1 MMTQPHIPSVMSDLR
16 QDIVQMPE
24 VIKEC
29 SGIRIYGR
37 RIRSILFTTDV
48 SIIANH
54 DADAILAVYPFTP
67 IPAII
72 KSIMMVA
79 SVPVLA
85 GVGGG
90 LTTGVRSANMSLL
103 SESEGAYAVVVN
115 GPTTVETI
123 EEINKVIDIPIIYT
137 VVSDKSDIKSRI
149 EAGIDILNVSCG
161 VETPK
166 VVEKIRKEYPDFPI
180 MATGGPTEESI
191 RQVIA
196 MEQMPSPIPPQV
208 MGNCSKEKWKNTV
221 NMQQTKTVSVLHSVL
236 F

>member
-16 QDIVQMPE
+16 QEIVQMPE

-54 DADAILAVYPFTP
+54 NADAILAVYPFTP

-123 EEINKVIDIPIIYT
+123 DEINKVIDIPIIYT

-149 EAGIDILNVSCG
+149 EAGVDILNVSCG

-180 MATGGPTEESI
+180 MATGGPTEECI

-196 MEQMPSPIPPQV
+196 AGANAITYTAPSNGELFKGKME
-208 MGNCSKEKWKNTV
+208 KYRK
-221 NMQQTKTVSVLHSVL
+221 HAAD
-236 F
+236 

>member
-29 SGIRIYGR
+29 SGTRIYGR

-54 DADAILAVYPFTP
+54 NADAILAVYPFTP
-67 IPAII
+67 VPAII

-149 EAGIDILNVSCG
+149 EAGVDILNVSCG

-180 MATGGPTEESI
+180 MATGGPTEECI

-196 MEQMPSPIPPQV
+196 AGANAITYTAPSNGELFKGKME
-208 MGNCSKEKWKNTV
+208 KYRK
-221 NMQQTKTVSVLHSVL
+221 HAAD
-236 F
+236 

>member
-16 QDIVQMPE
+16 QDIVQMPK

-54 DADAILAVYPFTP
+54 NADAILAVYPFTP

-72 KSIMMVA
+72 KSIMIVA

-123 EEINKVIDIPIIYT
+123 DEINKVIDIPIIYT

-161 VETPK
+161 IETPK

-196 MEQMPSPIPPQV
+196 AGANAITYTAPSNGELFKGKME
-208 MGNCSKEKWKNTV
+208 KYRK
-221 NMQQTKTVSVLHSVL
+221 HAAD
-236 F
+236 

>member
-67 IPAII
+67 VPAII
-72 KSIMMVA
+72 KSIMIVA

-161 VETPK
+161 IETPK

-196 MEQMPSPIPPQV
+196 AGANAITYTAPSNGELFKGKME
-208 MGNCSKEKWKNTV
+208 KYRK
-221 NMQQTKTVSVLHSVL
+221 HAAD
-236 F
+236 

>member
-16 QDIVQMPE
+16 QDIVQMPK

-72 KSIMMVA
+72 KSIMIVA

-149 EAGIDILNVSCG
+149 EAGVDILNVSCG

-191 RQVIA
+191 RQVIVA
-196 MEQMPSPIPPQV
+196 GANAITYTAPSNGELFKGKME
-208 MGNCSKEKWKNTV
+208 KYRK
-221 NMQQTKTVSVLHSVL
+221 HAAD
-236 F
+236 

>member
-16 QDIVQMPE
+16 QEIVQMPE

-54 DADAILAVYPFTP
+54 NADAILAVYPFTP

-123 EEINKVIDIPIIYT
+123 DEINKVIDIPIIYT

-196 MEQMPSPIPPQV
+196 AGANAITYTAPSNGELFKGKME
-208 MGNCSKEKWKNTV
+208 KYRK
-221 NMQQTKTVSVLHSVL
+221 HAAD
-236 F
+236 

>member
-54 DADAILAVYPFTP
+54 NADAILAVYPFTP

-166 VVEKIRKEYPDFPI
+166 IVEKIRKEYPDFPI

-196 MEQMPSPIPPQV
+196 AGANAITYTAPSNGELFKGKME
-208 MGNCSKEKWKNTV
+208 KYRK
-221 NMQQTKTVSVLHSVL
+221 HAAD
-236 F
+236 

>member
-16 QDIVQMPE
+16 QDIVQMPK

-54 DADAILAVYPFTP
+54 NADAILAVYPFTP

-196 MEQMPSPIPPQV
+196 AGANAITYTAPSNGELFKGKME
-208 MGNCSKEKWKNTV
+208 KYRK
-221 NMQQTKTVSVLHSVL
+221 HAAD
-236 F
+236 

>member
-54 DADAILAVYPFTP
+54 NADAILAVYPFTP
-67 IPAII
+67 VPAII

-123 EEINKVIDIPIIYT
+123 KEINKVIDIPIIYT
-137 VVSDKSDIKSRI
+137 VVSDKSDFKSRI
-149 EAGIDILNVSCG
+149 EAGVDILNVSCG

-196 MEQMPSPIPPQV
+196 AGANAITYTAPSNGELFKGKME
-208 MGNCSKEKWKNTV
+208 KYRK
-221 NMQQTKTVSVLHSVL
+221 HAAD
-236 F
+236 

>member
-1 MMTQPHIPSVMSDLR
+1 MTQPHIPSVMSDLR

-54 DADAILAVYPFTP
+54 NADAILAVYPFTP

-90 LTTGVRSANMSLL
+90 LTTGMRSANMSLL

-149 EAGIDILNVSCG
+149 EAGVDILNVSCG
-161 VETPK
+161 IETPK
-166 VVEKIRKEYPDFPI
+166 VVARIRNDYPDFPI

-196 MEQMPSPIPPQV
+196 AGANAITYTAPSNGELFKGKME
-208 MGNCSKEKWKNTV
+208 KYRK
-221 NMQQTKTVSVLHSVL
+221 HAAD
-236 F
+236 

>member
-16 QDIVQMPE
+16 QDILQMPE

-54 DADAILAVYPFTP
+54 NADAILAVYPFTP

-149 EAGIDILNVSCG
+149 EAGVDILNVSCG

-196 MEQMPSPIPPQV
+196 AGANAITYTAPSNGELFKGKME
-208 MGNCSKEKWKNTV
+208 KYRK
-221 NMQQTKTVSVLHSVL
+221 HAAD
-236 F
+236 

>member
-54 DADAILAVYPFTP
+54 NADAILAVYPFTP

-161 VETPK
+161 VESPK

-180 MATGGPTEESI
+180 MATGGPTEECI

-196 MEQMPSPIPPQV
+196 AGATAITYTAPSN
-208 MGNCSKEKWKNTV
+208 GE
-221 NMQQTKTVSVLHSVL
+221 L
-236 F
+236 FNGKLDTYRKHAAD

>member
-54 DADAILAVYPFTP
+54 NADAILAVYPFTP
-67 IPAII
+67 VPAII

-123 EEINKVIDIPIIYT
+123 AEINKVIDIPIIYT

-161 VETPK
+161 IETPK

-196 MEQMPSPIPPQV
+196 AGANAITYTAPSNGELFKGKME
-208 MGNCSKEKWKNTV
+208 KYRK
-221 NMQQTKTVSVLHSVL
+221 HAAD
-236 F
+236 

>member
-54 DADAILAVYPFTP
+54 NADAILAVYPFTP

-180 MATGGPTEESI
+180 MATGGPTEECI

-196 MEQMPSPIPPQV
+196 AGANAITYTAPSNGELFKGKME
-208 MGNCSKEKWKNTV
+208 KYRK
-221 NMQQTKTVSVLHSVL
+221 HAAD
-236 F
+236 

>member
-54 DADAILAVYPFTP
+54 NADAILAVYPFTP
-67 IPAII
+67 VPAII

-166 VVEKIRKEYPDFPI
+166 VVEKIRKDYPDFPI

-196 MEQMPSPIPPQV
+196 AGANAITYTAPSNGELFKGKME
-208 MGNCSKEKWKNTV
+208 KYRK
-221 NMQQTKTVSVLHSVL
+221 HAAD
-236 F
+236 

>member
-1 MMTQPHIPSVMSDLR
+1 MTQPHIPSVMSDLR

-54 DADAILAVYPFTP
+54 NADAILAVYPFTP

-196 MEQMPSPIPPQV
+196 AGANAITYTAPSNGELFKGKME
-208 MGNCSKEKWKNTV
+208 KYRK
-221 NMQQTKTVSVLHSVL
+221 HAAD
-236 F
+236 

>member
-1 MMTQPHIPSVMSDLR
+1 
-16 QDIVQMPE
+16 
-24 VIKEC
+24 
-29 SGIRIYGR
+29 
-37 RIRSILFTTDV
+37 
-48 SIIANH
+48 
-54 DADAILAVYPFTP
+54 
-67 IPAII
+67 
-72 KSIMMVA
+72 MVA

-196 MEQMPSPIPPQV
+196 AGANAITYTAPSNGELFKGKME
-208 MGNCSKEKWKNTV
+208 KYRK
-221 NMQQTKTVSVLHSVL
+221 HAAD
-236 F
+236 

>member
-54 DADAILAVYPFTP
+54 NADAILAVYPFTP

-123 EEINKVIDIPIIYT
+123 DEINKVIDIPIIYT

-161 VETPK
+161 IETPK

-196 MEQMPSPIPPQV
+196 AGANAITYTAPSNGELFKGKME
-208 MGNCSKEKWKNTV
+208 KYRK
-221 NMQQTKTVSVLHSVL
+221 HAAD
-236 F
+236 

>member
-1 MMTQPHIPSVMSDLR
+1 MITQPHIPSVMSDLR

-67 IPAII
+67 VPAII
-72 KSIMMVA
+72 KSIMIVA

-149 EAGIDILNVSCG
+149 EAGVDILNVSCG

-166 VVEKIRKEYPDFPI
+166 VIEKIRKEYPDFPI

-196 MEQMPSPIPPQV
+196 AGANAITYTAPSNGELFKGKME
-208 MGNCSKEKWKNTV
+208 KYRK
-221 NMQQTKTVSVLHSVL
+221 HAAD
-236 F
+236 

>member
-16 QDIVQMPE
+16 QDIVQMPK

-72 KSIMMVA
+72 KSIMIVA

-149 EAGIDILNVSCG
+149 EAGVDILNVSCG

-196 MEQMPSPIPPQV
+196 AGANAITYTAPSNGELFKGKME
-208 MGNCSKEKWKNTV
+208 KYRK
-221 NMQQTKTVSVLHSVL
+221 HAAD
-236 F
+236 

>member
-16 QDIVQMPE
+16 QDIVQMPK

-54 DADAILAVYPFTP
+54 NADAILAVYPFTP

-72 KSIMMVA
+72 KSIMIVA

-123 EEINKVIDIPIIYT
+123 KEINKVIDIPIIYT

-196 MEQMPSPIPPQV
+196 AGANAITYTAPSNGELFKGKME
-208 MGNCSKEKWKNTV
+208 KYRK
-221 NMQQTKTVSVLHSVL
+221 HAAD
-236 F
+236 

>member
-54 DADAILAVYPFTP
+54 NADAILAVYPFTP
-67 IPAII
+67 VPAII

-149 EAGIDILNVSCG
+149 EAGVDILNVSCG
-161 VETPK
+161 IETPK

-180 MATGGPTEESI
+180 MATGGPTEECI

-196 MEQMPSPIPPQV
+196 AGANAITYTAPSNGELFKGKME
-208 MGNCSKEKWKNTV
+208 KYRK
-221 NMQQTKTVSVLHSVL
+221 HAAD
-236 F
+236 

>member
-16 QDIVQMPE
+16 QDIVQMPK

-54 DADAILAVYPFTP
+54 NADAILAVYPFTP
-67 IPAII
+67 VPAII

-149 EAGIDILNVSCG
+149 EAGVDILNVSCG

-180 MATGGPTEESI
+180 MATGGPTEECI

-196 MEQMPSPIPPQV
+196 AGANAITYTAPSNGELFKGKME
-208 MGNCSKEKWKNTV
+208 KYRK
-221 NMQQTKTVSVLHSVL
+221 HAAD
-236 F
+236 

>member
-1 MMTQPHIPSVMSDLR
+1 MTQPHIPSVMSDLR
-16 QDIVQMPE
+16 QDIVQMPK

-67 IPAII
+67 VPAII
-72 KSIMMVA
+72 KSIMIVA

-149 EAGIDILNVSCG
+149 EAGVDILNVSCG
-161 VETPK
+161 VETSK

-196 MEQMPSPIPPQV
+196 AGANAITYTAPSNGELFKGKME
-208 MGNCSKEKWKNTV
+208 KYRK
-221 NMQQTKTVSVLHSVL
+221 HAAD
-236 F
+236 

>member
-123 EEINKVIDIPIIYT
+123 KEINKVIDIPIIYT

-149 EAGIDILNVSCG
+149 EAGVDILNVSCG

-196 MEQMPSPIPPQV
+196 AGANAITYTAPSNGELFKGKME
-208 MGNCSKEKWKNTV
+208 KYRK
-221 NMQQTKTVSVLHSVL
+221 HAAD
-236 F
+236 

>member
-16 QDIVQMPE
+16 QDIVQIPK

-54 DADAILAVYPFTP
+54 NADAILAVYPFTP

-161 VETPK
+161 IETPK

-196 MEQMPSPIPPQV
+196 AGANAITYTAPSNGELFKGKME
-208 MGNCSKEKWKNTV
+208 KYRK
-221 NMQQTKTVSVLHSVL
+221 HAAD
-236 F
+236 